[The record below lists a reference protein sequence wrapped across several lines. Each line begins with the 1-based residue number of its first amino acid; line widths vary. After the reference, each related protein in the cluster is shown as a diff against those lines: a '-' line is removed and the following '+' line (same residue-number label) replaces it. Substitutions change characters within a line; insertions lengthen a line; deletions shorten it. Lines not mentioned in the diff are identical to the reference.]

1 MKKKLS
7 RWVMEFL
14 TFAAY
19 ATVAMELKNVFPEE
33 AEAVIDLALE
43 SADFDL
49 EKATTILRNSSNSK
63 TPSPPPQR
71 SFTTFVDSSISLL
84 LIR

>member
-1 MKKKLS
+1 
-7 RWVMEFL
+7 MEFL